1 MKDVAAGW
9 CAGAGGGR
17 VERCL
22 RARLRLRGGAR
33 RGMCIVFCFF
43 FVRDACNVI
52 K

>member
-9 CAGAGGGR
+9 CAGAGGRR

-22 RARLRLRGGAR
+22 RARLRRRGAAR
-33 RGMCIVFCFF
+33 RGMCIVFLFF
-43 FVRDACNVI
+43 FCGMLANVI